1 MRTCTKIFFKKFMF
15 LILTFLLYCN
25 YTFTAQSTPDVH
37 FYNVQEG
44 ENICINST
52 NFPFYLILN
61 QISFQ
66 NLIYFYRIMAAG
78 ETASLD
84 YVSTSSSMPYATR
97 AESVGSSFSIHALSS
112 GPCIISTF
120 TTTQCKDGIELTTAA
135 TRTIDFNTTT
145 DNYFYNITSGSTK
158 CIFISENQSFSI
170 SGELQMHGLY
180 DKVCVITST
189 GSNCYQ
195 QSETFQTEVTSQYYA
210 FITIDMNNT
219 IQTDRSFSLTTESNI
234 AGDIPGPSN
243 RFIAHAQKQ
252 RFLWEV
258 RRADFEGKEISLKR
272 RPASPQQ
279 ADRHDIFS
287 RQTTHHSPRQGYQWS
302 VISSAFP
309 PSPKRSKDTPLRPTK
324 NSSYETFEERL
335 TPVSE

>member
-219 IQTDRSFSLTTESNI
+219 IQTDRSFSLTTESNSKGKSI
-234 AGDIPGPSN
+234 IYGQDSLDPIQPEPEPIEIIHKVQDVSTWAWVLLLIVLVIFFGLLIFATIRYEWFRCLFDRCCKSSRKEKFIQDPRMPSE
-243 RFIAHAQKQ
+243 FIKT
-252 RFLWEV
+252 
-258 RRADFEGKEISLKR
+258 
-272 RPASPQQ
+272 PQ
-279 ADRHDIFS
+279 
-287 RQTTHHSPRQGYQWS
+287 
-302 VISSAFP
+302 
-309 PSPKRSKDTPLRPTK
+309 
-324 NSSYETFEERL
+324 
-335 TPVSE
+335 

>member
-1 MRTCTKIFFKKFMF
+1 MLINVTFFEKNLKKAQFF
-15 LILTFLLYCN
+15 LFKMY
-25 YTFTAQSTPDVH
+25 
-37 FYNVQEG
+37 
-44 ENICINST
+44 
-52 NFPFYLILN
+52 
-61 QISFQ
+61 
-66 NLIYFYRIMAAG
+66 
-78 ETASLD
+78 
-84 YVSTSSSMPYATR
+84 R
-97 AESVGSSFSIHALSS
+97 AEKLVAPAIDLAERKKHYRFHIH
-112 GPCIISTF
+112 
-120 TTTQCKDGIELTTAA
+120 
-135 TRTIDFNTTT
+135 
-145 DNYFYNITSGSTK
+145 
-158 CIFISENQSFSI
+158 
-170 SGELQMHGLY
+170 
-180 DKVCVITST
+180 KV
-189 GSNCYQ
+189 
-195 QSETFQTEVTSQYYA
+195 
-210 FITIDMNNT
+210 
-219 IQTDRSFSLTTESNI
+219 LTTESNI

-324 NSSYETFEERL
+324 NSSSETFEERL